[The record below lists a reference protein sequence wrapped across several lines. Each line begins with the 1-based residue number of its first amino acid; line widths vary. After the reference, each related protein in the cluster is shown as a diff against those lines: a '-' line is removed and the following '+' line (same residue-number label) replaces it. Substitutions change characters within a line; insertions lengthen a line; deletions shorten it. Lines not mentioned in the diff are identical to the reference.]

1 MDDHFPILIG
11 TPTQH
16 GRVLRWSTHAH
27 RALHA
32 ASHDVTRRARRAW
45 QERHDE
51 TGLDE
56 AVTKMVW
63 LAVGIAV
70 AVAATTFFVGVFRD
84 AQDNVPDPTTVLP

>member
-1 MDDHFPILIG
+1 MNKLLLPLSVR
-11 TPTQH
+11 T
-16 GRVLRWSTHAH
+16 H
-27 RALHA
+27 RAGA
-32 ASHDVTRRARRAW
+32 ALTRKVRRTW

-70 AVAATTFFVGVFRD
+70 AIAGATFFLEVFD
-84 AQDNVPDPTTVLP
+84 QAVEAVPEPVAPRP

>member
-1 MDDHFPILIG
+1 MNKLMLPLSVR
-11 TPTQH
+11 T
-16 GRVLRWSTHAH
+16 H
-27 RALHA
+27 RAGTAL
-32 ASHDVTRRARRAW
+32 TRKLRRTW

-70 AVAATTFFVGVFRD
+70 AIAGATFFLDVFD
-84 AQDNVPDPTTVLP
+84 QATANVPDPVAPTP